1 MKVNEV
7 LIEAGVADTVKAI
20 MSQPGI
26 LADPANFM
34 QTVNKLR
41 TNRDVGQLTLAMIKV
56 WNNVTTQERNR
67 RQGLGGDGT
76 LDDKS
81 YRDLLIQFIEKN
93 LIGGDL
99 STLSSE
105 ASQAIGTIINQVT
118 DKRMDAN
125 AARLFPELFGQL
137 IGASLL
143 ARAQKG
149 DAQNTTNTGSS
160 TGTPPGTPP
169 PRTARGVADRLRAA
183 GLNNTEIGKIR
194 SAIAELGI
202 DPIRTNDATAIALF
216 QALGIPTS

>member
-1 MKVNEV
+1 MKVNEI
-7 LIEAGVADTVKAI
+7 LTEAGVADTVKAI

-41 TNRDVGQLTLAMIKV
+41 TNRDVGRLTLAMIKV

-67 RQGLGGDGT
+67 RQGMGGDGT
-76 LDDKS
+76 LDDNS
-81 YRDLLIQFIEKN
+81 YRDLLIKFIERN

-99 STLSSE
+99 STLSPE

-149 DAQNTTNTGSS
+149 DAQNTTNTGSP
-160 TGTPPGTPP
+160 TGTPP
-169 PRTARGVADRLRAA
+169 PRTARGVEDRLRAA
-183 GLNNTEIGKIR
+183 GLNNTEMGKLR